1 MTIFLNVTSSSYQA
15 DSSELVIWALISHI
29 LRGYNLIF
37 SFFDLKV
44 VTDNIA
50 LNAIEHKGCHVV
62 TVKKDVE
69 AYDDYN
75 ILSS

>member
-1 MTIFLNVTSSSYQA
+1 MSINKSISDVTEWQVIF
-15 DSSELVIWALISHI
+15 W
-29 LRGYNLIF
+29 RGYNLIF

-44 VTDNIA
+44 VMNNIA

-62 TVKKDVE
+62 TVKKGVE
-69 AYDDYN
+69 TNDDYN